1 MKTNVPP
8 IRIWIWV
15 LVTFCL
21 LQLIVIIY
29 YNNPNH
35 SSTNENSFISQLSD
49 MKREFAGKD
58 KATYKVVIIG
68 SSLVANGVA
77 CPDEIAGILADY
89 QTKNI
94 VLNKIWKPNDQF
106 KQLVEKNKIINELL
120 LAKPDLV
127 CLQTEF
133 AAIGYKEIEKH
144 FYTDFQKYVQTL
156 AFRNTTFVKDIFKI
170 GKVDFIKCKD
180 NFIDFEVVE
189 DSLKYVPVK
198 RYVKNNTEVQFIS
211 EQLKILKNAGIKVV
225 LVDIPRPQQVEKM
238 MFAPPLGQNLITCL
252 NIYQNEIDVS
262 LWRYTG
268 RPMYFA
274 DFYDG
279 GHLNKEGRHLFTK
292 NLLEKIIKEMEIN
305 K

>member
-1 MKTNVPP
+1 MKTNVPS
-8 IRIWIWV
+8 IKIWIWV

-35 SSTNENSFISQLSD
+35 NSIKENSVISQLSD
-49 MKREFAGKD
+49 IKRGFAEKD
-58 KATYKVVIIG
+58 DATYKVVIIG

-77 CPDEIAGILADY
+77 CPDEIEGILADY
-89 QTKNI
+89 ETKNI

-106 KQLVEKNKIINELL
+106 KHLVEKNKIINELL
-120 LAKPDLV
+120 MVKPDLV
-127 CLQTEF
+127 CIQTEL
-133 AAIGYKEIEKH
+133 AAIGYQEIENY

-156 AFRNTTFVKDIFKI
+156 AFRNTNFVKDIFNF
-170 GKVDFIKCKD
+170 GEADFIKCKD

-189 DSLKYVPVK
+189 DSLKFIPVK
-198 RYVKNNTEVQFIS
+198 RFVKNNTEVQFVS
-211 EQLKILKNAGIKVV
+211 EQLKILKMAGIKVV
-225 LVDIPRPQQVEKM
+225 LVDIPRPQQVEKIM
-238 MFAPPLGQNLITCL
+238 YTEPFRRELTACL
-252 NIYQNEIDVS
+252 NIYEHEIEVP

-268 RPMYFA
+268 RPMYFK

-279 GHLNKEGRHLFTK
+279 GHLNKEGMHVFTK
-292 NLLEKIIKEMEIN
+292 NLLEKIIKEMETN

>member
-106 KQLVEKNKIINELL
+106 KHLVEKNKIINELL
-120 LAKPDLV
+120 LVKPDLV
-127 CLQTEF
+127 CIQTEL
-133 AAIGYKEIEKH
+133 AAIGYNEIEKN

-211 EQLKILKNAGIKVV
+211 EQLKILKKAGINVV
-225 LVDIPRPQQVEKM
+225 LVDIPRPQQVEKIM
-238 MFAPPLGQNLITCL
+238 YTEPFSRDLTACL
-252 NIYQNEIDVS
+252 NIYQNGIEVP

-268 RPMYFA
+268 RPMYFK

-279 GHLNKEGRHLFTK
+279 GHLNKEGMHLFTK

-305 K
+305 